1 MSGFTPCDQPELA
14 ILDLRALLQPLVV
27 DTGAGDARDV
37 QQASQLHCHLFTRA
51 QSFLDALGRTV
62 NHLLHNFSCV
72 AVGGWF
78 FTVEGSRVAKKGWL
92 ARSMDGGWRPTAARS
107 SDPPQR
113 NSTRRKFPPRVEG
126 KSPPLLPESLL
137 YRDGAW
143 PDFLGVNEHQWGLP
157 RL

>member
-1 MSGFTPCDQPELA
+1 MKRDSCIVQYYNSTTIMIVCKDIIDNHAVFDFTNKSCFTPCDQPELA

-27 DTGAGDARDV
+27 DTGARDARDV

-78 FTVEGSRVAKKGWL
+78 FTVEGSRVAKKG
-92 ARSMDGGWRPTAARS
+92 G
-107 SDPPQR
+107 
-113 NSTRRKFPPRVEG
+113 
-126 KSPPLLPESLL
+126 
-137 YRDGAW
+137 
-143 PDFLGVNEHQWGLP
+143 
-157 RL
+157 